1 MTLYFLFIDFR
12 CHFTFN
18 LLFKVINKAI
28 NFHIF
33 ILKTKKKSEIMLM
46 MVLVVL
52 LLLLFLLIIKTSFLS
67 DTVRRVIPSFMQA
80 FRDHLFIFTF
90 YWPLKIW
97 YLKVFMR
104 FEASTGTYKSAY
116 RTKF

>member
-1 MTLYFLFIDFR
+1 
-12 CHFTFN
+12 
-18 LLFKVINKAI
+18 
-28 NFHIF
+28 
-33 ILKTKKKSEIMLM
+33 MLM

-52 LLLLFLLIIKTSFLS
+52 LLLIIKTSFLS
-67 DTVRRVIPSFMQA
+67 DTVRSLIPSFMQA
-80 FRDHLFIFTF
+80 FRDHLFIFAF

-97 YLKVFMR
+97 YLKIFMR